1 MDVEALH
8 EAAAGWYASNARDLP
23 WRSPPFL
30 GDPYAILVSEVM
42 LQQTQVDRTIPK
54 FLEFMDRFPTLM
66 ALAEAPAAEAIRFW
80 SGMGYNGRAVR
91 LHRLARIVTAELDGD
106 LPADSEALRKLP
118 GIGPYTAAAV
128 ACFAFGANEPVLDTN
143 VYRVLSRLVHGTQ
156 APSRKELEPLAR
168 EMLPDGSTIDAPTWH
183 QALMDIGATLCTVA
197 RPRCMLCPL
206 RAYCAAAPALQDG
219 SSRSLAEASV
229 PYAPKQGRF
238 AGSNR
243 YYRGRVVEA
252 LRALTVGTGLPLT
265 ELGPLLAET
274 YDDQRDGAWL
284 DVLVAGLVRDG
295 LVWHDGG
302 WLTLP

>member
-1 MDVEALH
+1 MNVEAVH
-8 EAAAGWYASNARDLP
+8 EAAAGWYAINARDLP

-66 ALAEAPAAEAIRFW
+66 ALAEAPAAEAIRLW
-80 SGMGYNGRAVR
+80 SGMGYNGR
-91 LHRLARIVTAELDGD
+91 
-106 LPADSEALRKLP
+106 
-118 GIGPYTAAAV
+118 AAAV

-156 APSRKELEPLAR
+156 APSRKEMEPLAR
-168 EMLPDGSTIDAPTWH
+168 EMLPNGVTIDAPTWH

-206 RAYCAAAPALQDG
+206 RTHCAAAPALQDG
-219 SSRSLAEASV
+219 SARSLAEASV

-252 LRALTVGTGLPLT
+252 LRDLPVGTGLPLT

-284 DVLVAGLVRDG
+284 DGLVAGLARDG
-295 LVWHDGG
+295 LVWRDGG